1 MTYRDKTYC
10 PFWRLCCTGQTCHRR
25 LTKKVRTEAIREYGK
40 PFITFMTL
48 KPECFDCSKLE
59 RLYRDGYK
67 NIRKFRINYHLQMKV
82 TCGKTFP
89 GRANYENSNNF
100 RFTFRI

>member
-25 LTKKVRTEAIREYGK
+25 LTKKVRTEAISEYVK

-48 KPECFDCSKLE
+48 KPECFNCSKLE

-67 NIRKFRINYHLQMKV
+67 KHPEIQDKLSLTN
-82 TCGKTFP
+82 
-89 GRANYENSNNF
+89 ESNLWKDLPW
-100 RFTFRI
+100 